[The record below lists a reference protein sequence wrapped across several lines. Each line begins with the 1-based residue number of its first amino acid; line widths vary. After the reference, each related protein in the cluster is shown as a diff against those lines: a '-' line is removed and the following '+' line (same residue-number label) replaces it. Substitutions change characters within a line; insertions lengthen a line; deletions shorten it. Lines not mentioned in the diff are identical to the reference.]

1 MSERTDT
8 MGQAGSARSVVPL
21 VYNGTLIHERH
32 EMLSLTDMWR
42 AARSPD
48 AKRPSDWLA
57 LSSTGEFRSAVEAT
71 LDAGKSG
78 IQTSKGGRGVGGSTF
93 GHWQIALAY
102 AKYLSPEFHM
112 WCNEVVRQR
121 MEGQPA
127 LALPP
132 DVAELI
138 ARTNGICRMMIG
150 KVTEIEKSL
159 PDLANRIALEMAPAM
174 LQAFAA
180 SQNFAIRRGM
190 TAGQIWRAHGFPP
203 IRVTCWFSNRLR
215 EMGCAIEGGGFG
227 ELGLTKARLFD
238 PDKADVWLKNGGR
251 LIVENKIAERR
262 GQGVLKLVP
271 KAGDQ
276 PQATAPS

>member
-1 MSERTDT
+1 MSERTDIT
-8 MGQAGSARSVVPL
+8 IAELPLSVIEGEPRARDLDIGEKLGFGRDRDIRKLIKANIEELQAFGVCATASQ
-21 VYNGTLIHERH
+21 T
-32 EMLSLTDMWR
+32 
-42 AARSPD
+42 SPQGG
-48 AKRPSDWLA
+48 RPSTEYWLNEEQA
-57 LSSTGEFRSAVEAT
+57 LLIAT
-71 LDAGKSG
+71 LSQAPKAP
-78 IQTSKGGRGVGGSTF
+78 IVRAMLIRTFVAWRRG
-93 GHWQIALAY
+93 HLATE
-102 AKYLSPEFHM
+102 L
-112 WCNEVVRQR
+112 
-121 MEGQPA
+121 PA
-127 LALPP
+127 
-132 DVAELI
+132 DVAEMVR
-138 ARTNGICRMMIG
+138 RTDGICRMLSS
-150 KVTEIEKSL
+150 KVTGIEKAL
-159 PDLANRIALEMAPAM
+159 PLLASQVALEMGPAM

-271 KAGDQ
+271 KDGSQ
-276 PQATAPS
+276 PEARA

>member
-1 MSERTDT
+1 M
-8 MGQAGSARSVVPL
+8 PL
-21 VYNGTLIHERH
+21 IYNGTLIRERH
-32 EMLSLTDMWR
+32 EMLSLTDMWKASGSDPAR
-42 AARSPD
+42 QPAEWARSAD
-48 AKRPSDWLA
+48 AVRFTEFLA
-57 LSSTGEFRSAVEAT
+57 VSLNLGNSQVMTTKQG
-71 LDAGKSG
+71 
-78 IQTSKGGRGVGGSTF
+78 KGGGTWA
-93 GHWQIALAY
+93 HWQVGMAY
-102 AKYLSPEFHM
+102 AKYLNPEFHV
-112 WCNEVVRQR
+112 WCNEVVRRR
-121 MEGQPA
+121 MEGQA
-127 LALPP
+127 IMALPS
-132 DVAELI
+132 DVTELI

-262 GQGVLKLVP
+262 GQGVFKLVP
-271 KAGDQ
+271 KDGGQ
-276 PQATAPS
+276 PGAQA